1 MVYFS
6 AFPGLSVEVIKHG
19 KKVQSVTHQPL
30 QQASNKINSEQLMN
44 DLHYQQSRQ
53 IIQELLKKG
62 LITPDEFNQIDTLN
76 KQSFSPLL
84 GPGNVDTSRF

>member
-1 MVYFS
+1 M
-6 AFPGLSVEVIKHG
+6 A

-62 LITPDEFNQIDTLN
+62 LITPDEFNQ
-76 KQSFSPLL
+76 QSFSPLL
-84 GPGNVDTSRF
+84 GPGNIDTSRF

>member
-1 MVYFS
+1 M
-6 AFPGLSVEVIKHG
+6 A

-53 IIQELLKKG
+53 IIQELRQPPRPKG
-62 LITPDEFNQIDTLN
+62 RGL
-76 KQSFSPLL
+76 
-84 GPGNVDTSRF
+84 

>member
-1 MVYFS
+1 M
-6 AFPGLSVEVIKHG
+6 A
-19 KKVQSVTHQPL
+19 KKVPSVTHQPL

-62 LITPDEFNQIDTLN
+62 LITPDEFIQIDTLI

-84 GPGNVDTSRF
+84 GPGNIDTSRF

>member
-1 MVYFS
+1 M
-6 AFPGLSVEVIKHG
+6 A

-62 LITPDEFNQIDTLN
+62 LNHA
-76 KQSFSPLL
+76 
-84 GPGNVDTSRF
+84 

>member
-1 MVYFS
+1 M
-6 AFPGLSVEVIKHG
+6 A

-62 LITPDEFNQIDTLN
+62 LITPDKFNQIDTLN

>member
-1 MVYFS
+1 M
-6 AFPGLSVEVIKHG
+6 A

-62 LITPDEFNQIDTLN
+62 LITSDEFNQIDTLN

>member
-1 MVYFS
+1 M
-6 AFPGLSVEVIKHG
+6 A

-62 LITPDEFNQIDTLN
+62 LITPDEFNQIDPLN

>member
-1 MVYFS
+1 M
-6 AFPGLSVEVIKHG
+6 A

-62 LITPDEFNQIDTLN
+62 LISTTEFNEIDTLN
-76 KQSFSPLL
+76 KQSFPPLL
-84 GPGNVDTSRF
+84 GPGNIDTSRF